1 VTAAVGEGRR
11 VAAVVNAW
19 LGGGELPEEAPPVQG
34 LWSRPV
40 TIAQTVHVEQ
50 LNPAYFTEVPRPEIP
65 ELPPEQR
72 KTSFAEVM
80 DGFTEEEAVAEARRC
95 LVCGTCNE
103 CCNCLY
109 FCPDVAI
116 HRRENAFGFE
126 IDTEHCKGC
135 GICVEECPRDALS
148 LVEVTS

>member
-1 VTAAVGEGRR
+1 MSHRGKAFMEIAGQAEADLRELLGIGDDHRVLFLQGGASAQFSMVPINLLRGRGK
-11 VAAVVNAW
+11 ADSFNT
-19 LGGGELPEEAPPVQG
+19 GQ
-34 LWSRPV
+34 WSKKA
-40 TIAQTVHVEQ
+40 I
-50 LNPAYFTEVPRPEIP
+50 
-65 ELPPEQR
+65 
-72 KTSFAEVM
+72 
-80 DGFTEEEAVAEARRC
+80 AEARRC
-95 LVCGTCNE
+95 LICGTCNE

-116 HRRENAFGFE
+116 HRRENAFGFD